1 MFEKHGR
8 QGIPLRDLREEL
20 EEEGLTE
27 SIAPERLDELL
38 RRADA
43 DGDKRIRL
51 GEFVR
56 MIYPFN
62 FQSCLPTSAWSAFG
76 TCP

>member
-1 MFEKHGR
+1 MGFSFVFHFVDFRQHGR
-8 QGIPLRDLREEL
+8 QGISLRDLREEL

-56 MIYPFN
+56 MVSKFFLN
-62 FQSCLPTSAWSAFG
+62 FK
-76 TCP
+76 